1 MRIAAGTIAAIFA
14 AEAAIACVCIGPQS
28 PAEQRE
34 TAARIAAEAA
44 AVAEIEQIE
53 PMDSQAMRAELYRV
67 HKVYA
72 GKAPAQF
79 RLGREFERG
88 ADGGVMMTMTS
99 CDVIPPPG
107 ERTIVV
113 LYASSTPGAYRIG
126 GTCDHLFINSPGA
139 VELVREAARA
149 ASGERG

>member
-1 MRIAAGTIAAIFA
+1 MRTAAAAIAALFA
-14 AEAAIACVCIGPQS
+14 AEAAIACVCIAPQT

-34 TAARIAAEAA
+34 TAARIASEAA
-44 AVAEIEQIE
+44 AVAEIEQIG
-53 PMDSQAMRAELYRV
+53 PLDSQAMQAELYRV
-67 HKVYA
+67 HKVHA
-72 GKAPAQF
+72 GKAPSEF
-79 RLGREFERG
+79 RLDREFERG

-126 GTCDHLFINSPGA
+126 GTCDNLFINSPGA
-139 VELVREAARA
+139 VELVRDAQRSGA
-149 ASGERG
+149 GERG